1 MGSFDF
7 TCAVSG
13 LPIGAWTKVRF
24 FILQSSPFSD
34 RGNYASGELCWYLR
48 ALPVRAAYNDYGTVC
63 DVDPRDAAV
72 QQNWLDGLDLDLL
85 EKGWGDNTCHD
96 VPTRRGMD
104 FNDLRAALSEG
115 RLEVRPELETEEE
128 RKAHDARMRKIFRR
142 KPLSRGIPTI
152 RRVEA
157 AVRRS
162 GSFTYTVDAEHV
174 VRGPGGRYTYTPP
187 KEEKDYSPQYDPHA
201 GFGCGER
208 VEGAEAETWRLDA
221 SGLGNESHKL
231 IVDKLRRG
239 EVRVR
244 LGGYGSGPEEGLRLA
259 HLARRLRHR
268 YSVMLSPGQYGH
280 TQLVVH
286 PKPGTADGDRLFD
299 FHTRTD
305 RAEKPRSC
313 CLAAAMVRED
323 VWQALFGMTSEYWD
337 KKYKTV
343 KGTLDVYR
351 RLARE
356 AWDAYQK
363 DYTPAALILK
373 EGGEEARFQQ
383 MFHRWKE
390 WGHETHNPIG
400 WFTGENPS
408 VSGFGMDTSWKLFAD
423 GERTEA
429 EVENFLDVLAQ
440 TVLVCGVLRTIR
452 HTWRPVGSNGPQ
464 CGEWREH
471 LRYLRKLVRVAE
483 RKVRRDEIREAESRG
498 WGRRWQQEQDE
509 KKAKAFGED
518 ARELEAALKRLRDGG
533 QP

>member
-13 LPIGAWTKVRF
+13 LPIGAGTKVRF
-24 FILQSSPFSD
+24 LMLQSSPFSD
-34 RGNYASGELCWYLR
+34 RGSYASRELCWYLR
-48 ALPVRAAYNDYGTVC
+48 SLPIRAAYNDYGTIE

-104 FNDLRAALSEG
+104 FGDLCAALSED
-115 RLEVRPELETEEE
+115 RLDVRPELETEEE
-128 RKAHDARMRKIFRR
+128 HKAADARMRKLFKR

-187 KEEKDYSPQYDPHA
+187 KEEKNYSTHYDPHA

-208 VEGAEAETWRLDA
+208 VDGVESETWRLDA
-221 SGLGNESHKL
+221 SGLGNDSHKL

-259 HLARRLRHR
+259 HLARKLRRR
-268 YSVMLSPGQYGH
+268 YSVMLSPGEYGH
-280 TQLVVH
+280 VQLLVH
-286 PKPGTADGDRLFD
+286 PKPGTADGEHLFD

-305 RAEKPRSC
+305 EDKPRSC
-313 CLAAAMVRED
+313 HLAAAMVRED
-323 VWQALFGMTSEYWD
+323 VWQALCGMTSEYSD
-337 KKYKTV
+337 KNYKTA

-351 RLARE
+351 KLARE

-363 DYTPAALILK
+363 EYAPAALK
-373 EGGEEARFQQ
+373 VDGDEELTALRQLASY
-383 MFHRWKE
+383 WKV
-390 WGHETHNPIG
+390 WGHQTHNPIG

-408 VSGFGMDTSWKLFAD
+408 INGFGMDTSWKLFAD

-440 TVLVCGVLRTIR
+440 TALVCGVLRTIR
-452 HTWRPVGSNGPQ
+452 HAWRPVGSNGPQ

-471 LRYLRKLVRVAE
+471 RRFLRKMVRIAE
-483 RKVRRDEIREAESRG
+483 RKIRKDEILEAESRG

-509 KKAKAFGED
+509 KT
-518 ARELEAALKRLRDGG
+518 AAPPPDVD
-533 QP
+533 PAP